1 MYIDRGAYSKG
12 YVFRGVPR
20 GALEQVVGELYDD
33 TDAMIA
39 DQANQVRGGMYKA
52 STAYYILSAETF
64 TGTIDDYDVL
74 GA

>member
-20 GALEQVVGELYDD
+20 GALEQVVGEFYAN
-33 TDAMIA
+33 TTAMVA
-39 DQANQVRGGMYKA
+39 DQGNQVRGGMYKA
-52 STAYYILSAETF
+52 GSGYYILAAETF
-64 TGTIDDYDVL
+64 TGALEDYDQL